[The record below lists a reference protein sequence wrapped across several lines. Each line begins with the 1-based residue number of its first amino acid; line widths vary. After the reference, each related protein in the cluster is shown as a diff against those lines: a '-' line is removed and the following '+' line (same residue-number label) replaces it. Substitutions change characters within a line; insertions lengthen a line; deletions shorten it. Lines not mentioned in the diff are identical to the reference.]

1 MFVRKGT
8 VRKTRGCA
16 NRRQT
21 PRHRRDSSEHSAASR
36 RSGIHDDP
44 SSTGSGVYGLTPN
57 GELAGSRSVSLH
69 SFTYGT
75 GLELDRHSPHI
86 TDIQAV
92 PESSLSHPNV
102 ITLKVEDAIPKSSPA
117 RSHMTMVVRHFSYL
131 FYEQSCL
138 YL

>member
-21 PRHRRDSSEHSAASR
+21 PRHRRDSSEHSVASR

-44 SSTGSGVYGLTPN
+44 SSTGSGVYGLSPN

-75 GLELDRHSPHI
+75 GLELERHSSHI
-86 TDIQAV
+86 TDIPAL

-102 ITLKVEDAIPKSSPA
+102 ITLKVEDATPKSSPA
-117 RSHMTMVVRHFSYL
+117 RSHTTIVVRHFPICLMNIAIVYL
-131 FYEQSCL
+131 
-138 YL
+138 